1 MAKATVL
8 IVDDDRTINRA
19 TRYQLNKAGYE
30 AISAS
35 SGDECLYHL
44 RNEDIDLVLLDIK
57 LPRVHGI
64 DVLKQIR
71 QINSDLPVIM
81 ITAYASIESV
91 VDAMKTGAFEYI
103 TKPINFEIM
112 MIKIEKALETVS
124 CKREVDRFRA
134 EQEGRYSFSRIVGR
148 SQAIHRVIS
157 IADKVAKSDTGTIL
171 ILGETGVG
179 KDLLARAIH
188 YESIRRDKPFM
199 EITTTAL
206 PLNLLESELFGHEK
220 GAFTDA
226 KARKEGL
233 IELADGGTVFLNEIG
248 HMTAELQVKILS
260 VIERRAFRRIG
271 GKEEIRVD
279 VRIIAAT
286 NRDLKAKMEEG
297 TFRED
302 LYYRL
307 HVLPISI
314 PPLRERKEDIMLL
327 AHFFLRRFNEEFG
340 KAIEGFSDAAE
351 QYLVDYD
358 WPGNVRE
365 LKNAIERAV
374 ILGNEVVITPG
385 LLLPEIRGK
394 EIINSVYKLSKDGI
408 VLEEVEKQLI
418 KQALDISGWNQSN
431 AAQLLGLGR
440 GALQYRMKKYGF
452 LK

>member
-8 IVDDDRTINRA
+8 IVDDDRTIGRA
-19 TRYQLNKAGYE
+19 TRYQLDKAGYK
-30 AISAS
+30 AISANS
-35 SGDECLYHL
+35 SDECLYHL
-44 RNEDIDLVLLDIK
+44 RNEDINLVLLDIK
-57 LPRVHGI
+57 LPGMNGM
-64 DVLKQIR
+64 DVLRQIR
-71 QINSDLPVIM
+71 QMNSDLPVIM
-81 ITAYASIESV
+81 VTAYGSIESA
-91 VDAMKTGAFEYI
+91 VDAMKAGAFEYI

-112 MIKIEKALETVS
+112 MIKIEKALETTS
-124 CKREVDRFRA
+124 YKREVDRFRA
-134 EQEGRYSFSRIVGR
+134 EQGGKYSFSRIVGR
-148 SQAIHRVIS
+148 SQAISDVIS
-157 IADKVAKSDTGTIL
+157 IAGKVAKSDTSTVL
-171 ILGETGVG
+171 LQGETGVG
-179 KDLLARAIH
+179 KDLMARAIH

-248 HMTAELQVKILS
+248 HMAAELQVKLLS
-260 VIERRAFRRIG
+260 VMEQKAYRRIG
-271 GKEEIRVD
+271 GKEEIKVD

-286 NRDLKAKMEEG
+286 NRDLKVKVEEG

-314 PPLRERKEDIMLL
+314 PPLRERKEDVMLL
-327 AHFFLRRFNEEFG
+327 AHFFLKKFNEEFG
-340 KAIEGFSDAAE
+340 KAIEGFSEAAE
-351 QYLVDYD
+351 QYLIDYD

-365 LKNAIERAV
+365 LKNAIERAA
-374 ILGNEVVITPG
+374 ILGNEIIITPE
-385 LLLPEIRGK
+385 LLPPEIRGK
-394 EIINSVYKLSKDGI
+394 EIINSVYRLPKEGI

-418 KQALDISGWNQSN
+418 KQALDMTGWNQSN
-431 AAQLLGLGR
+431 ASQLLGLGR
-440 GALQYRMKKYGF
+440 GALQYRMKKHGF